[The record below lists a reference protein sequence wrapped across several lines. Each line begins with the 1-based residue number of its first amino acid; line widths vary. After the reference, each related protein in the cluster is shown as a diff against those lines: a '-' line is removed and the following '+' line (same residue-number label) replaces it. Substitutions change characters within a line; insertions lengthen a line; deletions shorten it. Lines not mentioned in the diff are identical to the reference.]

1 MRILHQWHVH
11 GAPVVAPLEF
21 FSFTLVAESYI
32 SNTVTAAGDTS
43 ILRAV
48 DLRLE
53 LQKNVTTREVGNIEG
68 WREVICL
75 CGSGTPELNI
85 TFLNIFLQWLTKL
98 EARKYVQKS
107 VPAKNEENLE
117 LLKCT
122 GSPDIR
128 HADSYRLRY
137 KYCSQ
142 TYVHNRRE
150 ILLII
155 ERIRTWRRSWTLRL
169 CSTNLKYTVD
179 VFMPK
184 REIFCQVR

>member
-21 FSFTLVAESYI
+21 FSFTLVVESYI

-43 ILRAV
+43 ILGAV

-53 LQKNVTTREVGNIEG
+53 LQENVTTREVGNIEG

-75 CGSGTPELNI
+75 CGSGNPELNI

-98 EARKYVQKS
+98 EACKYIQES
-107 VPAKNEENLE
+107 VPVKNEGNLE
-117 LLKCT
+117 LLKCP

-128 HADSYRLRY
+128 HAESYRLRY
-137 KYCSQ
+137 KYGSQ
-142 TYVHNRRE
+142 TYVHNRWE

-155 ERIRTWRRSWTLRL
+155 ERVWTWQRSWTLGL
-169 CSTNLKYTVD
+169 CFTNFTYNVY
-179 VFMPK
+179 VFT
-184 REIFCQVR
+184 